1 MYQQKICYIDLYK
14 DGVKCGNMGH
24 IRLEWE
30 PGRYRFD
37 AKLCHMDR
45 QTLVT
50 AVMEMAGREGG
61 TKIQDIP
68 IIHGKGSYQSEWLA
82 FEGNEE
88 RILFEASGG
97 VYGVCGLPQM
107 ENAALRADG
116 GERPG
121 AAGEPQTPEQPALQS
136 GAVPNGETEAAAKE
150 VPAGGGVEKEAAA
163 NEMSAGRGT
172 EKEAAASEAPVGRGA
187 ETEAAASEA
196 PAGRGA
202 ETEAGASEA
211 PVGRGAEKEAG
222 ASEVPVGRGTEKET
236 EANEVSVGRGAETE
250 AEVNEMSAGGG
261 TEKEAGASEAPA
273 GGGVGKEKIVQMSLP
288 AGERRTAQAPAQR
301 KAAPSALQSAPPSAP
316 QSAPQRAVYAGQ
328 ERRSA
333 NIYPLVPQERR
344 RREQSAAALMD
355 DKWKQLCSMYP
366 MVHPVGSDIDFLK
379 ITPAD
384 FVILRQEYQGLVRNS
399 FLLHGY
405 YNYNHILLGKYPDT
419 YYIGVPG
426 IMHEQERAAAA
437 MFGFVGFEN
446 AKAPEGQKGS
456 GGQFGYYMMEVGI

>member
-163 NEMSAGRGT
+163 NEVSAGRGEETEAGAKEVPAGGGVEKEAAAKEVPARRSEGKETEANEVSAGRGT
-172 EKEAAASEAPVGRGA
+172 EKEAEANEAPVGR
-187 ETEAAASEA
+187 SE
-196 PAGRGA
+196 G
-202 ETEAGASEA
+202 
-211 PVGRGAEKEAG
+211 
-222 ASEVPVGRGTEKET
+222 KET
-236 EANEVSVGRGAETE
+236 EAN
-250 AEVNEMSAGGG
+250 GG
-261 TEKEAGASEAPA
+261 PA
-273 GGGVGKEKIVQMSLP
+273 GDREGTGPEALRTAGKEKIVQMSLP

>member
-107 ENAALRADG
+107 ENAALRTDG

-121 AAGEPQTPEQPALQS
+121 AAGEPQAPEQPALQS
-136 GAVPNGETEAAAKE
+136 GAVPNGEKETAANEAPAGRGEGKEAEANETSAGRGAEKETEANEA
-150 VPAGGGVEKEAAA
+150 PAGRGAEKEAEASEAPVGRSAEKETEA
-163 NEMSAGRGT
+163 NEMPAGRGT
-172 EKEAAASEAPVGRGA
+172 EKEAEAK
-187 ETEAAASEA
+187 EA
-196 PAGRGA
+196 PAGRGTEKGA
-202 ETEAGASEA
+202 EVSEA
-211 PVGRGAEKEAG
+211 PVGDREGTGPEALRT
-222 ASEVPVGRGTEKET
+222 A
-236 EANEVSVGRGAETE
+236 
-250 AEVNEMSAGGG
+250 
-261 TEKEAGASEAPA
+261 
-273 GGGVGKEKIVQMSLP
+273 GKEKIVQMSLP

>member
-121 AAGEPQTPEQPALQS
+121 AAEEPQAPEQPALQS
-136 GAVPNGETEAAAKE
+136 GAVPNGE
-150 VPAGGGVEKEAAA
+150 KEAAA
-163 NEMSAGRGT
+163 NEALVGRSAEKATAENEVPAGRGT
-172 EKEAAASEAPVGRGA
+172 EKEAEAKEV
-187 ETEAAASEA
+187 
-196 PAGRGA
+196 PAGDREG
-202 ETEAGASEA
+202 TGPEALRTA
-211 PVGRGAEKEAG
+211 
-222 ASEVPVGRGTEKET
+222 
-236 EANEVSVGRGAETE
+236 
-250 AEVNEMSAGGG
+250 
-261 TEKEAGASEAPA
+261 
-273 GGGVGKEKIVQMSLP
+273 GKEKIVQMSLP

-301 KAAPSALQSAPPSAP
+301 KAAPSALQSAPPSALQP
-316 QSAPQRAVYAGQ
+316 APQRAVYAGQ

-333 NIYPLVPQERR
+333 NVYPLVPQERR

>member
-121 AAGEPQTPEQPALQS
+121 AAEEPQAPEQPALRS
-136 GAVPNGETEAAAKE
+136 GAVPNGE
-150 VPAGGGVEKEAAA
+150 KEAAA
-163 NEMSAGRGT
+163 N
-172 EKEAAASEAPVGRGA
+172 
-187 ETEAAASEA
+187 EA

-202 ETEAGASEA
+202 EKEAESNEA
-211 PVGRGAEKEAG
+211 PAGRGAEKEAG
-222 ASEVPVGRGTEKET
+222 ASEAPAGRSEGKEAGANEEPAGRGVEKEAEANEAPAGRGTEKE
-236 EANEVSVGRGAETE
+236 V
-250 AEVNEMSAGGG
+250 
-261 TEKEAGASEAPA
+261 GASEAPA

-301 KAAPSALQSAPPSAP
+301 KTASSALQSAP
-316 QSAPQRAVYAGQ
+316 QRTVYAGQ

-333 NIYPLVPQERR
+333 NVYPLVPQERR

>member
-61 TKIQDIP
+61 IRIQDIP

-97 VYGVCGLPQM
+97 VYGVCRLPQM

-116 GERPG
+116 GERHG
-121 AAGEPQTPEQPALQS
+121 AAEEPQTPEQPALQS
-136 GAVPNGETEAAAKE
+136 GAVPNGEKEAAAKE

-172 EKEAAASEAPVGRGA
+172 EKEAEAN
-187 ETEAAASEA
+187 EA
-196 PAGRGA
+196 PAGRGTET
-202 ETEAGASEA
+202 ETEANEA
-211 PVGRGAEKEAG
+211 PAGRGTETETEANEMP
-222 ASEVPVGRGTEKET
+222 AGRGTEKET
-236 EANEVSVGRGAETE
+236 EANEVS
-250 AEVNEMSAGGG
+250 AGGG
-261 TEKEAGASEAPA
+261 TEKEAGVNGGPA
-273 GGGVGKEKIVQMSLP
+273 GDREGTGPEALRTAGKEKIVQMSLP
-288 AGERRTAQAPAQR
+288 AGERRTAQAHAQR
-301 KAAPSALQSAPPSAP
+301 KAASSALQSAPPSAP
-316 QSAPQRAVYAGQ
+316 QSAQQRGVYAGQ

-333 NIYPLVPQERR
+333 NVYPLVPQERR

-446 AKAPEGQKGS
+446 AKVPEGQKGS

>member
-82 FEGNEE
+82 FEGTEE

-116 GERPG
+116 GKRPG

-136 GAVPNGETEAAAKE
+136 GAVPNGEKEAAAKE

-172 EKEAAASEAPVGRGA
+172 EKETGV
-187 ETEAAASEA
+187 
-196 PAGRGA
+196 
-202 ETEAGASEA
+202 SEA

-222 ASEVPVGRGTEKET
+222 ANEAPAGRGTEKET
-236 EANEVSVGRGAETE
+236 EANEAPVGRSEGKEAGANE
-250 AEVNEMSAGGG
+250 APAGGG
-261 TEKEAGASEAPA
+261 TEKETEANGGPA
-273 GGGVGKEKIVQMSLP
+273 GDREGTGPEALRTAGKEKIVQMSLP

-301 KAAPSALQSAPPSAP
+301 KAATSALQSAPPSAP
-316 QSAPQRAVYAGQ
+316 QSVPQRGVYPGQ

-333 NIYPLVPQERR
+333 NVYPLVPQERR

>member
-116 GERPG
+116 GKRPG

-136 GAVPNGETEAAAKE
+136 GAVPNGE
-150 VPAGGGVEKEAAA
+150 KEA
-163 NEMSAGRGT
+163 G
-172 EKEAAASEAPVGRGA
+172 V
-187 ETEAAASEA
+187 
-196 PAGRGA
+196 
-202 ETEAGASEA
+202 SEA
-211 PVGRGAEKEAG
+211 PVGRGAEKEA
-222 ASEVPVGRGTEKET
+222 AAKEVPAGGGAEKEAAAKEVPAGGGAEKEAAANEVSAGRGTEKEA
-236 EANEVSVGRGAETE
+236 EANEAPVGRSEGKETGANE
-250 AEVNEMSAGGG
+250 APAGGG
-261 TEKEAGASEAPA
+261 TEKEAGVNGGPA
-273 GGGVGKEKIVQMSLP
+273 GDREGTGPEALRTAGKEKIVQMSLP

-301 KAAPSALQSAPPSAP
+301 KAATSALQSAPPSAP
-316 QSAPQRAVYAGQ
+316 QSVPQRGVYPGQ

-333 NIYPLVPQERR
+333 NVYPLVPQERR